1 MVRGFIKTGVSSA
14 LHASGAEWLLAA
26 RRRQPVVLGYHRVVD
41 DFAAHAAYSIPA
53 MLISRAMLDRHLDWI
68 GRRFQ
73 IVSPDELRSRVVA
86 RSWSARPIAAITFD
100 DGYRDFYEHA
110 FPLLKRKGIPAAV
123 FAVTDYVG
131 TSEVLP
137 HDRLYLLLA
146 RASTR
151 WASFSRE
158 LWQLLG
164 RLDIALPNRALIVE
178 RSTSVHAALRILITT
193 LSRADVQRI
202 IDALDVEYRLPGDPP
217 DGLQPL
223 SWEMLAEISAAGIVV
238 GSHTKS
244 HALLTNEEPG
254 KVIDETTGSRNE
266 LERRL
271 GRPVT
276 CFAYPDG
283 RFDAAAVDAVAAAG
297 YEVAVTT
304 CRHRDP
310 EYPWLTLPRVLLWEQ
325 SSTSA
330 RGRFSGAILNCQ
342 LNGFFDIPS
351 ACRQPHGGAIST
363 VRSYG
368 ERHSNPATVQRTLSG
383 SGR

>member
-14 LHASGAEWLLAA
+14 IHASGADWLLAA

-41 DFAAHAAYSIPA
+41 DFAAHATYSIPA

-73 IVSPDELRSRVVA
+73 IVSLDELRSRVAA

-123 FAVTDYVG
+123 FAVTDCAG

-137 HDRLYLLLA
+137 HDKLYLLLA

-158 LWQLLG
+158 LLQLLG
-164 RLDIALPNRALIVE
+164 RLDIALPNRALIV
-178 RSTSVHAALRILITT
+178 RSTTVHAALRILITT

-202 IDALDVEYRLPGDPP
+202 IDALDVEYPLPGDLP
-217 DGLQPL
+217 DGLRPL
-223 SWEMLAEISAAGIVV
+223 SWEMLAEISDAGIVV
-238 GSHTKS
+238 GSHTKT
-244 HALLTNEEPG
+244 HILLTNEEQG

-271 GRPVT
+271 GRAVT

-283 RFDAAAVDAVAAAG
+283 RFDAAAVRAVAAAG

-325 SSTSA
+325 SSAGA
-330 RGRFSGAILNCQ
+330 RGRFSGAILSCQ
-342 LNGFFDIPS
+342 LNGLFDVLS
-351 ACRQPHGGAIST
+351 ACRQPHSDAT
-363 VRSYG
+363 FTLRSYG
-368 ERHSNPATVQRTLSG
+368 ECHSSPASVQRTMSA

>member
-1 MVRGFIKTGVSSA
+1 MVRGFVKTGVSSA
-14 LHASGAEWLLAA
+14 IHASGAEWLLAT

-73 IVSPDELRSRVVA
+73 IVSLDELRSRVAA
-86 RSWSARPIAAITFD
+86 RSGSARPIAAITFD

-123 FAVTDYVG
+123 FAVTEWAG
-131 TSEVLP
+131 TSELLP
-137 HDRLYLLLA
+137 HDKLYLLLT
-146 RASTR
+146 RASTLR
-151 WASFSRE
+151 ASLSRE
-158 LWQLLG
+158 LSQLLG
-164 RLDIALPNRALIVE
+164 RLDIALPNRALIAKG
-178 RSTSVHAALRILITT
+178 TTVHAALRILITT
-193 LSRADVQRI
+193 LSRADLRRI
-202 IDALDVEYRLPGDPP
+202 IDALDVEYRLPGDLP
-217 DGLQPL
+217 DGLRPL
-223 SWEMLAEISAAGIVV
+223 SWDMLAEISDAGIVV

-244 HALLTNEEPG
+244 HILLTNEEQG
-254 KVIDETTGSRNE
+254 KVIDETTGSRKE

-271 GRPVT
+271 GRAVT

-283 RFDAAAVDAVAAAG
+283 RFDAPAVRAVAAAG

-325 SSTSA
+325 SSAGA
-330 RGRFSGAILNCQ
+330 RGRFSGAILSCQ
-342 LNGFFDIPS
+342 LNGLFDVPS
-351 ACRQPHGGAIST
+351 ACRQPHSGAT
-363 VRSYG
+363 FTLRSYG
-368 ERHSNPATVQRTLSG
+368 ERHSSPASVRRTMSA

>member
-1 MVRGFIKTGVSSA
+1 
-14 LHASGAEWLLAA
+14 
-26 RRRQPVVLGYHRVVD
+26 VVGYHRVVD

-158 LWQLLG
+158 LWQWLG

-178 RSTSVHAALRILITT
+178 RSTSGLAALRILITT

-238 GSHTKS
+238 GSHTKC
-244 HALLTNEEPG
+244 HVLLTNEEPG
-254 KVIDETTGSRNE
+254 KVIAETTGSRNE
-266 LERRL
+266 LESRL
-271 GRPVT
+271 GKPVT

-283 RFDAAAVDAVAAAG
+283 RFDAAAVRAVAAAG

-368 ERHSNPATVQRTLSG
+368 DRQSSPASVQRTLPG